1 MSLLPIL
8 FAVFI
13 DSLGF
18 GLVIPIFSPLI
29 VNNEGEIFADEVSIA
44 VRGMI
49 FGLLVSSFCVG
60 QFFAGP
66 VLGTLSDRR
75 GRKKILMVTI
85 WMALFGYLIAACG
98 IWLKSLFLLFSARV
112 LCGIAAGNFGVA
124 QSVVA
129 NQYQEKERAKNFGLV
144 GMAWWTGF
152 IVGPYV
158 GGKLSLLGHSAPFT
172 VSAFFC
178 LLSAL
183 FLKWKMQETPLS
195 TAIEEKPINFLAGAL
210 QVKKA
215 FQMAHLR
222 WLFIIMFIVN
232 LGWGFFT
239 EFSPVFLIRY
249 WEFDLEQIAN
259 FYAWMGLWIALCQG
273 LLIRP
278 FLKRISLE
286 TVLVIAL
293 FAMGA
298 LLPLMLW
305 MEKTGGMFWLIP
317 WIALAEALIFPS
329 AATLVSNW
337 SRKEVQGEVLGI
349 HNSVQ
354 WAAIGITP
362 MFSGSLVALYPHLPI
377 TVGSVAMFCA
387 FFLALWFFR
396 KRRQTA
402 AEEL

>member
-29 VNNEGEIFADEVSIA
+29 VNNEAGMFDDEVSLA
-44 VRGMI
+44 VRGLI

-66 VLGTLSDRR
+66 VLGTLSDRK
-75 GRKKILMVTI
+75 GRKKILVATI
-85 WMALFGYLIAACG
+85 WLALIGYIIAASG
-98 IWLKSLFLLFSARV
+98 IWLKSIALLFSARI

-129 NQYQEKERAKNFGLV
+129 NQYDEKERAKNFGLV

-152 IVGPYV
+152 IIGPYF
-158 GGKLSLLGHSAPFT
+158 GGKLCYYGHMAPFA
-172 VSAFFC
+172 VAAFLC
-178 LLSAL
+178 LASVLIL
-183 FLKWKMQETPLS
+183 MVKMQENVVVPS
-195 TAIEEKPINFLAGAL
+195 KDEKPVNFFAGAL

-215 FQMAHLR
+215 FQMPQLR
-222 WLFIIMFIVN
+222 GLFIVMFVVN
-232 LGWGFFT
+232 FGWGFFT

-259 FYAWMGLWIALCQG
+259 FYAWLGLWIALSQG

-278 FLKRISLE
+278 FVKKIALE
-286 TVLVIAL
+286 NVMVTAL

-305 MEKTGGMFWLIP
+305 MEKSGGMFWLIP
-317 WIALAEALIFPS
+317 WIALAEALIFPT

-362 MFSGSLVALYPHLPI
+362 MFSGSLVALYPHLPV
-377 TVGSVAMFCA
+377 TVGSIAMFSA
-387 FFLALWFFR
+387 FILALWFFR
-396 KRRQTA
+396 KKRQEVP
-402 AEEL
+402 EEL